1 MTQDSISFC
10 TLPRLTPHCLRH
22 CAQVFGSHVGWKSTG
37 MCTWDPEYGDGY
49 FQIDQNILGDFAIIC
64 RFGGQLANTREKST
78 LIFKY
83 QNTTGERFG

>member
-1 MTQDSISFC
+1 
-10 TLPRLTPHCLRH
+10 
-22 CAQVFGSHVGWKSTG
+22 

-83 QNTTGERFG
+83 QNTTGEYSAVRDCYPTPPRVINLHI